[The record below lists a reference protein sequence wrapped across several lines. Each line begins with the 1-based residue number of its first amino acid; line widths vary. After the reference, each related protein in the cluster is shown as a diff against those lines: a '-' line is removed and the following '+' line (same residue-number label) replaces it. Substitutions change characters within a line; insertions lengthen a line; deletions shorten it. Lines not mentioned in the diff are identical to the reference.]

1 MAFLLGSFT
10 SGLFGGASDVMT
22 LANNYE
28 KYKQNKILTQ
38 QAQDM
43 MNAGKLVGQGMKG
56 LSTALPGVQ
65 AGPINSTSA
74 GPIKNPSSDIG
85 DGGKDNNPFD
95 DPVLN
100 AMPPVGNSSNFEA
113 GGALSMPNMAAGG
126 SPSPLQTPQAGTG
139 ASTAIPEPAIGKVP
153 GPRKAAPHYLPV
165 NPRMAPVISSEPNGA
180 ALPGTLPYQ
189 PPTAAPTALP
199 QVPDMTLQPPTPHP
213 GAAPTLGNSMNPMGA
228 LMTPYTAGYGRGI

>member
-65 AGPINSTSA
+65 AGPINSTST
-74 GPIKNPSSDIG
+74 GPIKTPHEKG
-85 DGGKDNNPFD
+85 DTNPFD

-100 AMPPVGNSSNFEA
+100 AMPPVGNPNSFEA
-113 GGALSMPNMAAGG
+113 GGALSVPNLQKG
-126 SPSPLQTPQAGTG
+126 SSPPPVKQASTG
-139 ASTAIPEPAIGKVP
+139 ANTAIPEPAIGKVP
-153 GPRKAAPHYLPV
+153 GPRQAAPHYLPS
-165 NPRMAPVISSEPNGA
+165 APA
-180 ALPGTLPYQ
+180 DTQQALPSNQ
-189 PPTAAPTALP
+189 AAIPPAPPGAQQALP
-199 QVPDMTLQPPTPHP
+199 SNEAMIPPAPRP

-228 LMTPYTAGYGRGI
+228 LLTPYMAGYGRGI